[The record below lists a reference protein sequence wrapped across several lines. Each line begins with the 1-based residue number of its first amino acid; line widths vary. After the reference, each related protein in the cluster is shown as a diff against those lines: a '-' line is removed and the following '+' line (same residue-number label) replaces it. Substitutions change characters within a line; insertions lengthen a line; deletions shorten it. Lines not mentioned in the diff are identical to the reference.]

1 MPSMAAHFYS
11 VLVTVAVFCSTVL
24 CLIEQNW
31 WLASGTDETQQIE
44 EEDSNIPLIPLI
56 RLFVI
61 LVQAETIHLKSLAV
75 VLYSTFRGLPAS
87 SEDKLK

>member
-1 MPSMAAHFYS
+1 MPSMAAHLYS

-44 EEDSNIPLIPLI
+44 DEDSNIF
-56 RLFVI
+56 RLSA
-61 LVQAETIHLKSLAV
+61 LL
-75 VLYSTFRGLPAS
+75 
-87 SEDKLK
+87 